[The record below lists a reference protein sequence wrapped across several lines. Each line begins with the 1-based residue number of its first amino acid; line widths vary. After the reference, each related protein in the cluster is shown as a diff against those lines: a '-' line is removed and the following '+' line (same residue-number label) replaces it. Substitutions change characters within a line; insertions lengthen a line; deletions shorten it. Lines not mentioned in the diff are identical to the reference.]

1 MERIQGPATTWST
14 TPPDTNLL
22 DSQTS
27 NPFFSTLSLLLDLSA
42 NEKLYLTGIDKEME
56 GTLSC

>member
-1 MERIQGPATTWST
+1 MERIQGPATTWGT
-14 TPPDTNLL
+14 TSPDTTLL
-22 DSQTS
+22 DSQIS
-27 NPFFSTLSLLLDLSA
+27 NSFFSTLSLLLDLSA